1 MLKLL
6 RKFLTLGVIIGPLPE
21 NILNG
26 EIMDAVPLMA
36 NFNWIVAQVNANA
49 GALSVVNSGS
59 IPTFVPPASVSGT
72 ANAINL
78 LPTPAITAYAGGQRF
93 SFIPPAG
100 PNTTAVTVSTSGL
113 GVRNLVYADG
123 TAMTGGELVASGVY
137 DIEDNGTNY
146 VLMNSGQASSL
157 ASWTPVLAFGGLSVG
172 ITYGTQ
178 SGQYRKVGKIV
189 YFYFHIVLTSNGSST
204 GTATIGGLP
213 FASNAAQIG
222 AGLMPSGSVTV
233 QNVTYSTKI
242 PTICVQPGATTMEL
256 VVMQS
261 AGVMA
266 LLTDTAFAATSVVQ
280 ASGWYLT

>member
-1 MLKLL
+1 MKKLL

-49 GALSVVNSGS
+49 GAGTVTNALS

-78 LPTPAITAYAGGQRF
+78 LPTPAITAYGGGQRF

-100 PNTTAVTVSTSGL
+100 PNTGATTISTSGL

-123 TAMTGGELVASGVY
+123 TAMTGGELGTSGVY

-146 VLMNSGQASSL
+146 VLMNSSQGSSY
-157 ASWTPVLAFGGLSVG
+157 AAWTPVLRFGGASVG

-178 SGQYRKVGKIV
+178 TGKYLKVGRLVHYWIDM
-189 YFYFHIVLTSNGSST
+189 VLTSKGSST
-204 GTATIGGLP
+204 GAATIAGLP
-213 FASNAAQIG
+213 FAVNAAGPVGLTPGG
-222 AGLMPSGSVTV
+222 ASLFGSLTYGAVTPEV
-233 QNVTYSTKI
+233 CPQS
-242 PTICVQPGATTMEL
+242 GATTL
-256 VVMQS
+256 SLFSQVS
-261 AGVMA
+261 AGVIA
-266 LLTDTAFAATSVVQ
+266 TVADTAFANTTSIQ
-280 ASGWYLT
+280 TSGIYLA